1 MSKVLVLN
9 SDVARQAA
17 CRYVMEAP
25 NGYAVKIAER
35 TRSLDQNAAQWPI
48 LDAFAKQLQWPV
60 NGAMQT
66 ITAEDWK
73 DILTCAWRN
82 EVPRVAMGL
91 SGGMVLLGQRTSR
104 FKRGEFSE
112 WLDWLNAMA
121 VEKGV
126 QL

>member
-1 MSKVLVLN
+1 MSKVLILN
-9 SDVARQAA
+9 
-17 CRYVMEAP
+17 
-25 NGYAVKIAER
+25 
-35 TRSLDQNAAQWPI
+35 
-48 LDAFAKQLQWPV
+48 F
-60 NGAMQT
+60 
-66 ITAEDWK
+66 
-73 DILTCAWRN
+73 
-82 EVPRVAMGL
+82 PRVAMGL